1 MAWEIRVMS
10 RLFFFIGSA
19 LRHIGRSPVST
30 VVTVGTVS
38 IVFLLLGVFGSLG
51 HNLDRLGERLQ
62 AGLHLTVYLSD
73 DASPDQVGSIRKVL
87 EEAPQVDG
95 VQHLDHKQALL
106 RFRQRLGPRATLL
119 DGLGKK
125 TLPASLEASFSVR
138 GRSTKAV
145 AELAQQVIGLQG
157 VEQVQYGQA
166 WLERFFGF
174 MGVARWAG
182 LLIGSLIV
190 FATLLIVSNT
200 IRLSVLARR
209 DEIHILKLVG
219 ATDRFVKAPFY
230 VEGILLGS
238 LGAALGMIGTWLL
251 FLLAEPIVRVPL
263 GPSSGELTLAFLPG
277 PAIWVVVAGGAL
289 LGFLGTLTSLWRHL
303 RI

>member
-1 MAWEIRVMS
+1 MMS
-10 RLFFFIGSA
+10 RLFFFINGA

-30 VVTVGTVS
+30 MVTVGTVS

-73 DASPDQVGSIRKVL
+73 DASPEQIDSIRKVL
-87 EEAPQVDG
+87 EEAHQVDR
-95 VQHLDHKQALL
+95 VQHLDQNQALL
-106 RFRQRLGPRATLL
+106 RFRKRLGPRSTLL
-119 DGLGKK
+119 EGLGEN
-125 TLPASLEASFSVR
+125 TLPASLDASFSVH
-138 GRSTKAV
+138 GRSTQAV
-145 AELAQQVIGLQG
+145 ADLAQAVIGLQG

-219 ATDRFVKAPFY
+219 ATDRFVKTPFY

-238 LGAALGMIGTWLL
+238 LGAALGLTGTWLL
-251 FLLAEPIVRVPL
+251 FLLAEPVVRVPL
-263 GPSSGELTLAFLPG
+263 GPASGELSLEFLPG
-277 PAIWVVVAGGAL
+277 PAVLVVVAGGAL